1 MWSCCQRDFPF
12 WAYASFK
19 TRFDAKLV
27 TRDLM
32 ENRALAESLPPA
44 QSLRELVM
52 KYRIEGYRG
61 DDLLEML
68 IGKSSKTNAKVDA
81 MFQR

>member
-1 MWSCCQRDFPF
+1 
-12 WAYASFK
+12 
-19 TRFDAKLV
+19 
-27 TRDLM
+27 M

-68 IGKSSKTNAKVDA
+68 IGKSSKTTAKVDA